1 MDPVAASRSAEDMS
15 WVRLDDASAIGTAR
29 RTTESLAAALGL
41 RPGRVAEVGLA
52 VTEMATNV
60 HRHGGGGS
68 LLLRAIRH
76 AETAALEV
84 VALDAGPGMLDVARS
99 RRDGHSTGGTLGI
112 GLGAIDRLA
121 DAVEISS
128 MRDRGT
134 VVVARFEGDR
144 RRPSVQETAAGITR
158 AIAGETVCGDAYAVR
173 REGDRTLLMVA
184 DGSGH
189 GPLAAAASREAVRVF
204 LDGAG
209 VTSPEPALRTVHRA
223 LSGTRGAA
231 VAVAELDPAA
241 GVVRFAGIG
250 NIAGAVVTGGAK
262 QSMVSIGGVAG
273 FRQPTIRTFTY
284 PLEAGSLVVL
294 QSDGVTPRWNAADI
308 GPVLGRSALLVAATV
323 LRDSAV
329 RPDDAC
335 VAVARAAG

>member
-1 MDPVAASRSAEDMS
+1 MS
-15 WVRLDDASAIGTAR
+15 WVRLDEPSSIGAAR
-29 RTTESLAAALGL
+29 RAAEALAGQLGL
-41 RPGRVAEVGLA
+41 VAARAAEVGLA
-52 VTEMATNV
+52 VTEIATNV

-68 LLLRAIRH
+68 LLLRAVRH

-84 VALDAGPGMLDVARS
+84 VALDSGPGMFDVAQS

-112 GLGAIDRLA
+112 GLGAVDRLA
-121 DAVEISS
+121 DSVEISS
-128 MRDRGT
+128 LRERGT
-134 VVVARFEGDR
+134 VVIARFEGDR
-144 RRPSVQETAAGITR
+144 SRPAVAEPAAGITR
-158 AIAGETVCGDAYAVR
+158 AIAGETVCGDAWAVR
-173 REGDRTLLMVA
+173 HEADRTLLMVA

-189 GPLAAAASREAVRVF
+189 GPLAAVASREAVRVF
-204 LDGAG
+204 AAG
-209 VTSPEPALRTVHRA
+209 VGVSSPEAALRAVHQA

-241 GVVRFAGIG
+241 GQVRFAGIG
-250 NIAGAVVTGGAK
+250 NIAGAVVAGDRK

-273 FRQPTIRTFTY
+273 FREPTIKLFTY
-284 PLEAGSLVVL
+284 PLEPGSLVVM
-294 QSDGVTPRWNAADI
+294 QSDGVTPRWGAVDL

-335 VAVARAAG
+335 VAVARAA